1 MHRSSPQNAAE
12 ELISGGTAPEV
23 RREFILKAASMLGL
37 AVSAGALSALATA
50 CETTVVK
57 TDPDP
62 SGGTNTGGTN
72 TGGTNTGAMSNVI
85 SITQETNLQ
94 RVGGAVI
101 RSVQNRTLVII
112 RSGAQEFLAFSAICT
127 HEGCVVNLPVNGVL
141 DCLCHGSRFDA
152 SNGRVL
158 TGPAG
163 MPLQQFQTSF
173 NPMQN
178 TLTIMI

>member
-1 MHRSSPQNAAE
+1 MQRSSFFSPKATSEIGNGE
-12 ELISGGTAPEV
+12 NTAEV

-37 AVSAGALSALATA
+37 AVSAGTLGALATA

-57 TDPDP
+57 TDPP
-62 SGGTNTGGTN
+62 STGGTN
-72 TGGTNTGAMSNVI
+72 TGGTNAGGMNNVVI
-85 SITQETNLQ
+85 SIAQEANLQ
-94 RVGGAVI
+94 QVGGAVI

-112 RSGAQEFLAFSAICT
+112 RSGAQEFLAFSAVCT
-127 HEGCVVNLPVNGVL
+127 HEGCIVNLPINGVL
-141 DCLCHGSRFDA
+141 DCVCHGSRFDA

-163 MPLQQFQTSF
+163 MPLQQFPTSF

-178 TLTIMI
+178 TLTITI